1 MTQSILI
8 TGCSSGIGLDAARTL
23 QARGW
28 QVFASCR
35 KEKDVERLGAEGL
48 TSLRLDHDDPAS
60 IHAATHAVL
69 EATGGTI
76 DAVFANGAY
85 AIPGRVED
93 LPRDALR
100 AIFETN
106 LFGPFELVNAVLPAM
121 RAADNGRGSGRIVL
135 CSSVLGF
142 AAMPWRGAY
151 NSTKFAMEGLADTL
165 RLELND
171 TGIEVVLIQPGPI
184 GTNIRENSIAHFER
198 WINLSEAREETAYR
212 SQLMPRLYTPGR
224 AKDRFELPPAAVT
237 KELVHALESK
247 RPKAR
252 YRITAPTRFAAV
264 IKRLVSTRVMDKI
277 LLGKS

>member
-23 QARGW
+23 HARGW
-28 QVFASCR
+28 KVFASCR
-35 KEKDVERLGAEGL
+35 QAQDVERLQAEGL

-60 IHAATHAVL
+60 ILEATSTVL
-69 EATGGTI
+69 EATGGTL

-106 LFGPFELVNAVLPAM
+106 LFGPFDLVNAVLPAM
-121 RAADNGRGSGRIVL
+121 RAANNGRGRGRILL

-165 RLELND
+165 RLELHD
-171 TGIEVVLIQPGPI
+171 TGIDVVLIQPGPI
-184 GTNIRENSIAHFER
+184 GTRIRENSIPHFER
-198 WINLSEAREETAYR
+198 WIDLDKATEQAAYR
-212 SQLMPRLYTPGR
+212 SQLMPRLYSPGD

-237 KELVHALESK
+237 KDVVHALESA

-252 YRITAPTRFAAV
+252 YRITKPTRFAAV

-277 LLGKS
+277 LIGKR